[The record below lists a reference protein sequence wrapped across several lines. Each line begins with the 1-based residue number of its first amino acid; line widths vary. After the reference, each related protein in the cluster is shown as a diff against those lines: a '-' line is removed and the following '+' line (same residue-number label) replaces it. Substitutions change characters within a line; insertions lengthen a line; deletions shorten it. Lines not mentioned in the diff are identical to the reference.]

1 MVNKVLITGGLGFL
15 GGRIAKYFSDK
26 DYAVLLATRKPEN
39 NIPKNIPYNAKV
51 RQLDYNSDEQLNE
64 AMKGI
69 DTLIHLAGPNI
80 HSSSY
85 DPENIIRY
93 HVKLTERLL
102 WAAKS
107 NHLKKLIYL
116 STIHVYGKNLKNM
129 VTEETKPI
137 PVHSFAEAHLA
148 AEKILASQADNV
160 SVKIIRCSNSFG
172 IPYFINE
179 KCWKLVVNNFC
190 KSAFQNGRLII
201 NSSGEDYRDFISVGD
216 VVQAIHYLLD
226 LNNEKGIDD
235 IYNLGSSR
243 TTRIIDIAKKI
254 QKALKDG
261 FNYDCPIIKNKPSK
275 EMDRQKH
282 FILSTEK
289 IKRLGFISELGED
302 EIFSLL
308 NHCKTK
314 YQLVTQ

>member
-26 DYAVLLATRKPEN
+26 GYAVILATRKPEN

-102 WAAKS
+102 RAAKS
-107 NHLKKLIYL
+107 NNLKKFIYL
-116 STIHVYGKNLKNM
+116 STIHVYGKNLKDM
-129 VTEETKPI
+129 VTEKTKPI
-137 PVHSFAEAHLA
+137 PVHPFAEAHLA
-148 AEKILASQADNV
+148 AEKILTAQADNV

-172 IPYFINE
+172 IPYFENE

-190 KSAFQNGRLII
+190 KSAFQNGGLII
-201 NSSGEDYRDFISVGD
+201 NSSGQDYRDFIAVED
-216 VVQAIHYLLD
+216 VVRGIHYLMQ
-226 LNNEKGIDD
+226 LNNDKGIDD
-235 IYNLGSSR
+235 IYNLGSSN
-243 TTRIIDIAKKI
+243 TVRIIDIAKKI
-254 QKALKDG
+254 QKELKDG
-261 FNYDCPIIKNKPSK
+261 FDYDCPIIKNKPSK
-275 EMDRQKH
+275 EMNKPKH

-289 IKRLGFISELGED
+289 IKRLGFDDDQNKKELGA
-302 EIFSLL
+302 LL
-308 NHCKTK
+308 K
-314 YQLVTQ
+314 YCNVNY

>member
-1 MVNKVLITGGLGFL
+1 LVNKVLITGGLGYL

-26 DYAVLLATRKPEN
+26 DYAVILATRKPEN
-39 NIPKNIPYNAKV
+39 KFPKNIPANTLV
-51 RQLDYNSDEQLNE
+51 MQLDYSSDEQLNE
-64 AMKGI
+64 AIKGI

-93 HVKLTERLL
+93 HIKLTERLL
-102 WAAKS
+102 RVAKS
-107 NHLKKLIYL
+107 NNLNKLIYL
-116 STIHVYGKNLKNM
+116 STIHVYGKNLKDL
-129 VTEETKPI
+129 VTEDTKPN
-137 PVHSFAEAHLA
+137 PVHHFAEAHLA
-148 AEKILASQADNV
+148 AEKILTAQADNV

-172 IPYFINE
+172 IPYFENE

-190 KSAFQNGRLII
+190 KSAFQNGGLII
-201 NSSGEDYRDFISVGD
+201 NSSGQDYRDFISVGD
-216 VVQAIHYLLD
+216 VAQAIHYLME
-226 LNNEKGIDD
+226 LNNDKGIDD

-243 TTRIIDIAKKI
+243 STPIIEIAKKI

-261 FNYDCPIIKNKPSK
+261 FDYDCPIIKNKPSN
-275 EMDRQKH
+275 EMNKPKH

-289 IKRLGFISELGED
+289 IKRLGFNSKLGDD

-308 NHCKTK
+308 NHCKMK
-314 YQLVTQ
+314 YQLVAQ